1 MGRPPRSDAGADG
14 DERRS
19 RATPWIRRSDVA
31 VGPQGDTIARGA
43 NSEDGYGTFPPDVK
57 EDTVPNA
64 HAGGAGE
71 VSEMGEFGLIEAVV
85 ARFAMTPDVLL
96 GPGDD
101 AAVVAA
107 PDSRVVATMDLLVEG
122 RHFRRDWSTAH
133 QVGRKA
139 AAQNL
144 ADIAAM
150 GARPTALLVGLGC
163 PPDLPVAWAT
173 GLADGLAEECALVG
187 ATVVGGDVVRSD
199 HVVVAV
205 TALGDLEG
213 RPAVTRSGAQP
224 GDVLAVA
231 GRLGWSAAGLAVLS
245 REFRSPR
252 VLVEAHKV
260 PTPPYAAGRAAAVAG
275 ATSMIDVSD
284 GLLQDAGHV
293 AAASGVVVEIDTEK
307 LIVDQPL
314 ADAAAAF
321 NADPLE
327 WVLRGGEDHALLAT
341 FPAGALLPD
350 GFTAIGRVS
359 AGEAGVLVDG
369 VPATGAGGH
378 DHFRP

>member
-1 MGRPPRSDAGADG
+1 M
-14 DERRS
+14 
-19 RATPWIRRSDVA
+19 
-31 VGPQGDTIARGA
+31 GPQDDTSARLVQAENG
-43 NSEDGYGTFPPDVK
+43 SGTVPPGTKNDVK
-57 EDTVPNA
+57 ENTVPNGR
-64 HAGGAGE
+64 AGDGGP
-71 VSEMGEFGLIEAVV
+71 VSDLGEFGLIEAIVG
-85 ARFAMTPDVLL
+85 RFPVTDDVLL

-107 PDSRVVATMDLLVEG
+107 PDSRVVATTDLLVEG
-122 RHFRRDWSTAH
+122 RHFRRDWSSAH
-133 QVGRKA
+133 EIGRRA

-144 ADIAAM
+144 ADVVAM

-163 PPDLPVAWAT
+163 PPDLPTDWAT
-173 GLADGLAEECALVG
+173 GLADGLAAECALVG

-199 HVVVAV
+199 QVVVAV

-213 RPAVTRSGAQP
+213 RAPVTRSGAQP

-231 GRLGWSAAGLAVLS
+231 GRLGWSAAGLAVLG
-245 REFRSPR
+245 RGFRSPR

-275 ATSMIDVSD
+275 ATAMIDVSD

-293 AAASGVVVEIDTEK
+293 ASASGVVLEIDTAS
-307 LIVDQPL
+307 LTVDQPL

-321 NADPLE
+321 NADPLQ

-341 FPAGALLPD
+341 FPTGSELPD
-350 GFTAIGRVS
+350 GFTPIGRVS
-359 AGEAGVLVDG
+359 AGEARVLVDG
-369 VPATGAGGH
+369 EPAAGAGGH
-378 DHFRP
+378 DHFRS